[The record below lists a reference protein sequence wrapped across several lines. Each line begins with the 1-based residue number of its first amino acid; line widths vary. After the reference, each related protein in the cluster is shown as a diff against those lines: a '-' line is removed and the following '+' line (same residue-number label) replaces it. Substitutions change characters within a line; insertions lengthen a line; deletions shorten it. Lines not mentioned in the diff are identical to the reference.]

1 MNAAEIMSKTV
12 VAVTPETPLAQA
24 VRLMIDARVSGVPVI
39 DAEGRAVGMLTEG
52 DLLRRAET
60 GTEGPAPGWFAK
72 LLMPGRLAGQYIQTH
87 SRQVG
92 EVMTPDVV
100 TVEEGAPLEEVALL
114 MQRHR
119 IKRLPVAR
127 DGKVVGVVSRAD
139 LARALA
145 QSLFAATETPG
156 DAAIAERIRAE
167 LRTQPWSRARGVAI
181 AVENGVVLLDGC
193 VFDPREREAIR
204 VLAENVP
211 GVQSVKNR
219 LIWVEPTTGMVIAGP
234 EDREGER

>member
-1 MNAAEIMSKTV
+1 MNAAEIMFKTV

-72 LLMPGRLAGQYIQTH
+72 LLM
-87 SRQVG
+87 
-92 EVMTPDVV
+92 
-100 TVEEGAPLEEVALL
+100 
-114 MQRHR
+114 QRHR

-156 DAAIAERIRAE
+156 DAAMAERIRAE

-211 GVQSVKNR
+211 GVQSVNNR

>member
-1 MNAAEIMSKTV
+1 VNAAEIMSKTV

-72 LLMPGRLAGQYIQTH
+72 LLMPGRLAGRHIQTH
-87 SRQVG
+87 SHQVG
-92 EVMTPDVV
+92 EVMTLDVV
-100 TVEEGAPLEEVALL
+100 TVEEGAPLEEVRLL

-219 LIWVEPTTGMVIAGP
+219 LI
-234 EDREGER
+234 